1 MKSNMQYAYY
11 PWRRKWQ
18 PATVFLPGK
27 FHRQR
32 NLVGYS
38 PRGLKKSD
46 MTEQLTHTRLLP
58 RVLETHTCERDGLET
73 ELDRERTSMQASVD
87 PTRMS

>member
-1 MKSNMQYAYY
+1 M
-11 PWRRKWQ
+11 
-18 PATVFLPGK
+18 
-27 FHRQR
+27 
-32 NLVGYS
+32 GYS

-73 ELDRERTSMQASVD
+73 ELDRKRTSTQASVD